1 MASRAPGED
10 SVQVDASSFE
20 AQWQRWLVERNR
32 RGLRI
37 AALAVI
43 LLSPGFALL
52 DWMTAPPDRLWML
65 LATRIAMVLLSA
77 GALAV
82 VRTQFFFREANFLTG
97 AYTVAVA
104 GSISMMT
111 TVLGGLSS
119 PYYAGLCL
127 VIIGTGLLFVWPAS
141 VVIRTDL
148 AIVASFL
155 VPNFLLAGHVHV
167 NGEAVSNLLFL
178 ISTGGVR
185 DIGQSIA
192 YASQRGQLLDRVNLE
207 RTKQSLESAHEQL
220 KALDSFKS
228 QLFANITHEFKTP
241 LAMVLAPL
249 EMLLQGEMGELSATQ
264 RATFQSMF
272 RSGLKLLKMI
282 GDLLDLSKLEESKL
296 RLQIGEHDLVE
307 YLRGLVAQVQPL
319 AQRKGIELVL
329 TGAVD
334 RSLVWCDLYRIE
346 RVFLN
351 LLSNATKFTQP
362 GGHISVEVR
371 DLGPLVQVVVQDD
384 GPGFPPEKAQEI
396 FRRFY
401 QVDMGGTRR
410 YGGTGIG
417 LALAKEICEL
427 HGGRIWAESGNGARF
442 TVELRKDRAHF
453 PAEALERRGPSR
465 SMPDGARAGDR
476 GLMDFAVQI
485 AGRDEFRLLD
495 ISEHTERRI
504 TPRDTDEEL
513 RAFVALVVDDTP
525 DVLRL
530 VHMSLR
536 SHFKVLSCG
545 DAEKGFELATREQPS
560 VIITDLM
567 MPEVD
572 GLELTR
578 RLRADERT
586 RHIPILMLTARG
598 DLDDRVAG
606 LDTGVNAYL
615 AKPFSPRELLST
627 ARSLVQAQSQT
638 AEILLTQ
645 RMDSLEII
653 AGGLAHEINN
663 PLNYLKNALGRI
675 RLDSVVLLEGRA
687 GGDLPRIAKRMSDLF
702 DICESGIK
710 RITRTVELMS
720 SYSRA
725 GYSRQVRSHDV
736 FGAIRDIV
744 SLVLPA
750 TGRGVQVET
759 LFDGDGTVQCVPE
772 ELNQVITNLVQNAIE
787 ACPEQG
793 GLVRIGGAIDGCRM
807 VITVKDNGPGVRPE
821 DASRIFTPFFTTKG
835 PGRGMGL
842 GLTICWRVV
851 QSLGGTLEVKPGPGA
866 EFVLKVPLAQEQLQ
880 GVA

>member
-1 MASRAPGED
+1 MDTPAP
-10 SVQVDASSFE
+10 SSFE
-20 AQWQRWLVERNR
+20 VQWRGWLVERNR

-37 AALAVI
+37 AAMLVI

-52 DWMTAPPDRLWML
+52 DWLTCPRDQLWLL
-65 LATRIAMVLLSA
+65 LATRILMVLVSA
-77 GALAV
+77 GALAIL
-82 VRTQFFFREANFLTG
+82 RTQLFFRHANFLT
-97 AYTVAVA
+97 ATYTVAVA
-104 GSISMMT
+104 SSISMMT

-127 VIIGTGLLFVWPAS
+127 VIIGTALLFIWPAR
-141 VVIRTDL
+141 VVIGTD
-148 AIVASFL
+148 AVIVASFL
-155 VPNFLLAGHVHV
+155 LPNLFLGHGHF
-167 NGEAVSNLLFL
+167 NAETIGNLVFL

-185 DIGQSIA
+185 DIGQSIS
-192 YASQRGQLLDRVNLE
+192 YASQREQLLNQVNLE
-207 RTKQSLESAHEQL
+207 RTKQSLEGAHEQL

-249 EMLLQGEMGELSATQ
+249 EMILQGEMGELSTTQ
-264 RATFQSMF
+264 QATFQSMF

-296 RLQIGEHDLVE
+296 RLKIGEQDLVE

-319 AQRKGIELVL
+319 AQRKDIELVF
-329 TGAVD
+329 TAD
-334 RSLVWCDLYRIE
+334 AERCLVWCDLYRIE

-362 GGHISVEVR
+362 GGHILVKLR
-371 DLGPLVQVVVQDD
+371 DLGGAVQVLVQDD
-384 GPGFPPEKAQEI
+384 GPGFPPEKAQQI
-396 FRRFY
+396 FERFF

-427 HGGRIWAESGNGARF
+427 HGGRIWAESSSGASF
-442 TVELRKDRAHF
+442 TVELLKDKAHF
-453 PAEALERRGPSR
+453 PAGVLERRGAAR

-476 GLMDFAVQI
+476 GLMDFAVQMS
-485 AGRDEFRLLD
+485 GRDEFRLLD
-495 ISEHTERRI
+495 IAEHTERRI
-504 TPRDTDEEL
+504 APRDPEEDL
-513 RAFVALVVDDTP
+513 RAHVALVVDDTP

-530 VHMSLR
+530 VHMALR
-536 SHFKVLSCG
+536 THFKVLSCV
-545 DAEKGFELATREQPS
+545 DATKGFDLATREQPS
-560 VIITDLM
+560 IIITDLM
-567 MPEVD
+567 MPDMD

-578 RLRADERT
+578 RLRADDRT

-598 DLDDRVAG
+598 DVDDKVAG

-627 ARSLVQAQSQT
+627 ARSLVQTQTKT

-663 PLNYLKNALGRI
+663 PLNYLKNALARI
-675 RLDSVVLLEGRA
+675 RLDSQMIIENTA
-687 GGDLPRIAKRMSDLF
+687 GDELPKITKRMTELF

-710 RITRTVELMS
+710 RITATVELMS

-725 GYSRQVRSHDV
+725 GYSRQLRGHDV
-736 FGAIRDIV
+736 FGAVRDII

-750 TGRGVQVET
+750 TGRGVRVET
-759 LFDGDGTVQCVPE
+759 ELEGDGMIECVPE
-772 ELNQVITNLVQNAIE
+772 ELNQVLTNLTQNAIE
-787 ACPEQG
+787 ACPEEG
-793 GLVRIGGAIDGCRM
+793 GLVRIRGSGDAAQL
-807 VITVKDNGPGVRPE
+807 VISVKDNGPGVRPE

-851 QSLGGTLEVKPGPGA
+851 QSLGGSLEVKPGPGA
-866 EFVLKVPLAQEQLQ
+866 EFILRVPRVQQLLR